1 MLYVVSILMWV
12 TLNLERLQRMRKPS
26 LLERI
31 LIWAVPITWLLGL
44 LLIVFSKYALG
55 TFCVSTSFML
65 YAGYTYYIFTNI
77 QKIKESMKD
86 GKRSKKARKN
96 SVS

>member
-1 MLYVVSILMWV
+1 M
-12 TLNLERLQRMRKPS
+12 
-26 LLERI
+26 
-31 LIWAVPITWLLGL
+31 WAVPITWLLGL

-55 TFCVSTSFML
+55 IFCVSTSFML

-77 QKIKESMKD
+77 QKIRESMKD